1 MKRTANPRELAVHTL
16 TGLEQTGD
24 FLREVLDLHIQQNP
38 LSPVDRALY
47 TELVY
52 GTVRM
57 RRSIDYVLSSFSRR
71 PINKLPE
78 RILHNLRLAV
88 YQIMYLDRVP
98 NYAVVNE
105 AVKLARRF
113 GHQGTASFT
122 NGVLR
127 QVVRSKGRFEFPA
140 KEDNIVEHLGVRHS
154 FPNWIIEHWLDMFG
168 AEETEQLCQA
178 MNKTPE
184 LHVRVNTLRISAE
197 DLSRHFSQEGV
208 ATEPGR
214 YAPDVLRVSP
224 AHQVLRSPLLAEGM
238 FYVQDESSALAA
250 HALGVN
256 PGMTVYDLCSA
267 PGGKTTHL
275 AQLMNDEGRIEAFDI
290 SGSRL
295 ALVME
300 NAERLGISIISTK
313 VADAAKS
320 LPLAPADA
328 VLVDAPCSGLGTMGH
343 RPDIRWRKSREEIEE
358 LVKVQRSILR
368 NAVNY
373 VRPGG
378 HLLYCTCTLTAWENE
393 EMSRWFLKENED
405 FIGEGLPDWLPKS
418 GEIPWQRTFLPHRHS
433 LDGFFVALFR
443 KRKT

>member
-140 KEDNIVEHLGVRHS
+140 KEDNIVEHLGV
-154 FPNWIIEHWLDMFG
+154 
-168 AEETEQLCQA
+168 
-178 MNKTPE
+178 
-184 LHVRVNTLRISAE
+184 
-197 DLSRHFSQEGV
+197 
-208 ATEPGR
+208 
-214 YAPDVLRVSP
+214 
-224 AHQVLRSPLLAEGM
+224 
-238 FYVQDESSALAA
+238 
-250 HALGVN
+250 
-256 PGMTVYDLCSA
+256 
-267 PGGKTTHL
+267 
-275 AQLMNDEGRIEAFDI
+275 
-290 SGSRL
+290 
-295 ALVME
+295 
-300 NAERLGISIISTK
+300 
-313 VADAAKS
+313 
-320 LPLAPADA
+320 
-328 VLVDAPCSGLGTMGH
+328 
-343 RPDIRWRKSREEIEE
+343 
-358 LVKVQRSILR
+358 
-368 NAVNY
+368 
-373 VRPGG
+373 
-378 HLLYCTCTLTAWENE
+378 
-393 EMSRWFLKENED
+393 
-405 FIGEGLPDWLPKS
+405 
-418 GEIPWQRTFLPHRHS
+418 
-433 LDGFFVALFR
+433 
-443 KRKT
+443 